1 MRRRPF
7 RLKRVQGE
15 WQVSDRVKLLPS
27 STIKEMT
34 RLSNRH
40 GAINLAQGCPDFS
53 APETLKSAA
62 IRAIKEGY
70 NQYEISHG
78 SAKLRERIARKLR
91 EYNGIEADW
100 EENITVTCGSTEA
113 MMDTVIALTDPGD
126 EVIVTEPFYENYVPA
141 TVISGARP
149 KYVRLTE
156 PDFRFDEEK
165 LKEKFSSKTKLM
177 IVNTPNNPSGRV
189 FNKAELKL
197 VADLCKDHDVT
208 AITDEIYERIVY
220 KGYSHLSLATLP
232 GMAERTVTISGI
244 SKTFSVTGWRVGY
257 AVAPRRL
264 TKAIRKVHDY
274 MTVCAPSP
282 LQRAAAE
289 GLAMPG
295 SYYKSLRDSYER
307 KRRFMLDS
315 LGGMGFKCVEPQGA
329 YYILADFTQFS
340 KSDDFAFSNYL
351 VRRAAVAVLPAS
363 SFYATKGAGKNMVRF
378 SYCKRDQT
386 LKEAVQRLKRA
397 LN

>member
-1 MRRRPF
+1 
-7 RLKRVQGE
+7 
-15 WQVSDRVKLLPS
+15 
-27 STIKEMT
+27 MT

-40 GAINLAQGCPDFS
+40 GAINLAQGFPDFS

-189 FNKAELKL
+189 FTEAELKL

-264 TKAIRKVHDY
+264 TEAIRKVHDY

-363 SFYATKGAGKNMVRF
+363 SFYATKEAGKNMVRF